1 MRHLIALVAFVALLT
16 LAACANP
23 VRFGGG
29 MAEPA
34 MEPALEAT
42 PAATTDCQP
51 DDDGI
56 GGTGCPVE

>member
-1 MRHLIALVAFVALLT
+1 MRHLIALVALLT

-23 VRFGGG
+23 AQFRGG

-34 MEPALEAT
+34 MEPALGVE
-42 PAATTDCQP
+42 PAAPADCQP

-56 GGTGCPVE
+56 GGTGCPVN